1 MQDGINGP
9 EEVPFLSEGEIPKSD
24 RSDGGAGFLGG
35 GDSQTGHSTS
45 EASTSASDAK
55 AHEKVPSSG
64 VLPPPDTRTSA
75 SFETPTG
82 VTPDAAKINSL
93 VSLGFTH
100 AEVVTALQA
109 VNGDVDAAAELL
121 LVSRS

>member
-24 RSDGGAGFLGG
+24 RSDGSAGFLG

-45 EASTSASDAK
+45 DASTSASDAK
-55 AHEKVPSSG
+55 THEKLPSSG
-64 VLPPPDTRTSA
+64 VLPPPDTRTST
-75 SFETPTG
+75 SFETPSG
-82 VTPDAAKINSL
+82 ITPDAAKINSL

-100 AEVVTALQA
+100 TEVVTALQA